1 LQFVFLKLGKT
12 VVLTFRVAVAASI
25 RCHETERSADWLMA
39 VDSLDM
45 TAFDR
50 SIDDEHTQ
58 TRSSSPDTTSSTDA
72 FGNGGAGAGC
82 GGSLVKRPWTPE
94 EDTALVAAVHKY
106 GACRWSMIA
115 TQLSTGRVGKQ
126 CRERWNNHLCP
137 EVKKTEWSEE
147 EDRAILQGVAVLGT
161 RWCEIIKT
169 PALSGRTDNAIKNR
183 FYSLQRKMKARQAG
197 GLRRRRQHPAAGQEE
212 TAPAGLAERVVAI
225 ATELAFAT
233 DETDR
238 DRLIEQ
244 LTATLHE
251 GDESS
256 GDLDDLGELGG
267 ELSEL
272 DGPGESLGQQLDSLS
287 SQLGFANLP
296 STSLDLAKASSA
308 DVAELLKLDLDA
320 HAMTGTEAPGAGA
333 AKLHTAGSEPTE
345 LSGDT
350 SSSTS
355 TISPDGAGGVAM
367 LQLSAWAMSTAGSI
381 ADQLPALVEESAL
394 DLSPTASV
402 DDLIGSISS
411 RSAQQTLRAKRS
423 LAACAISED
432 LGSLLGAQLGAQWPS
447 GEPPIEIAAEI
458 GSVRAVQLSLPP
470 KRTQP
475 HERTRE
481 EHGVS
486 FGGKAAAAAAAR
498 AATTQ
503 VLRETTTVFKAPG
516 PGQVLNMTP
525 VFKAPCPGQVLAPAG
540 MPHRALSPRAPAAAA
555 ASGAPPCPPNVS
567 ASCLGGRHA
576 YRAMLAP
583 LRLPVEPPGT
593 PVEAIDSPKRQRTAT
608 GHVAGGAPSSELP
621 AGDRISPIG
630 VLKGGRKIGAKSPL
644 GGPPT
649 PLEEAAAAVARAG
662 LAIYAATTGTE
673 EPGAAAPF
681 ADLLSPV
688 SELLNVSLFNDLFG
702 ATPTEPTSH
711 GIASAATL
719 ATVATATTAAAV
731 PSPATKPAVVIAV
744 PTKLPSPPC
753 GSGRNAMT
761 PAGGPLQ
768 TTVARASPTGGRGG
782 RRSTRQAAE
791 CRVTFAEARASLTC

>member
-1 LQFVFLKLGKT
+1 M
-12 VVLTFRVAVAASI
+12 
-25 RCHETERSADWLMA
+25 MA

-50 SIDDEHTQ
+50 SVDDEHTQ
-58 TRSSSPDTTSSTDA
+58 TRSSSPDTTSSADA
-72 FGNGGAGAGC
+72 FGSGGAGAGC
-82 GGSLVKRPWTPE
+82 GGTLVKRPWTPE

-197 GLRRRRQHPAAGQEE
+197 GHRRRQHPAACQQEE

-251 GDESS
+251 SDESS

-267 ELSEL
+267 ELS
-272 DGPGESLGQQLDSLS
+272 DGSGESLGQQLDSLS

-296 STSLDLAKASSA
+296 TASLELAKASSA
-308 DVAELLKLDLDA
+308 DVAELLKMDLEHDG
-320 HAMTGTEAPGAGA
+320 HATTGTEAPGAGA
-333 AKLHTAGSEPTE
+333 AKLYTAGSELME
-345 LSGDT
+345 LLGDT

-355 TISPDGAGGVAM
+355 TISPDGAGGVAT

-381 ADQLPALVEESAL
+381 ADQLPALVDESAL

-402 DDLIGSISS
+402 DDLNGSTSS
-411 RSAQQTLRAKRS
+411 RATQQTLRAKRS
-423 LAACAISED
+423 LAACAED
-432 LGSLLGAQLGAQWPS
+432 LGALLGAQWPS
-447 GEPPIEIAAEI
+447 SEPPPIVIAAEI

-470 KRTQP
+470 KRIQP

-486 FGGKAAAAAAAR
+486 FGGKAAAAVAAR
-498 AATTQ
+498 TAAGGASTPSNAPTQ
-503 VLRETTTVFKAPG
+503 VLRET
-516 PGQVLNMTP
+516 TP

-555 ASGAPPCPPNVS
+555 ASAPPPNVS
-567 ASCLGGRHA
+567 ASYLGGRHA

-621 AGDRISPIG
+621 AADRISPLG
-630 VLKGGRKIGAKSPL
+630 MLKAGRKLAKSPL

-688 SELLNVSLFNDLFG
+688 SELLNVSIFNDLFG

-719 ATVATATTAAAV
+719 ATVATTTIAAAV
-731 PSPATKPAVVIAV
+731 PAPAIKPAVVIAV
-744 PTKLPSPPC
+744 PSRLASPG
-753 GSGRNAMT
+753 GSGGNAIT
-761 PAGGPLQ
+761 PGGGPLQ
-768 TTVARASPTGGRGG
+768 TMVARASPTGGRGG
-782 RRSTRQAAE
+782 RRSARQAADR
-791 CRVTFAEARASLTC
+791 RVTFAEGRVSLTC